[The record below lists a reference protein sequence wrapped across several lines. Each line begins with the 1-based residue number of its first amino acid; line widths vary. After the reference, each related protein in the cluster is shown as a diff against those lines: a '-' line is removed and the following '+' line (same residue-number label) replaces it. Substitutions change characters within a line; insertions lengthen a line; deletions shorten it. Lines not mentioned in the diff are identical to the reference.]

1 MLLSLI
7 EKTVESTAITGKN
20 RAILQELLINND
32 LEHSVAFLIEL
43 LEKQEVN
50 NDKLISVFV
59 NKICR
64 LQAHNEVIG
73 SKIIVNEVS

>member
-32 LEHSVAFLIEL
+32 LEHSIAFLIEM

-50 NDKLISVFV
+50 NDKLITVFV
-59 NKICR
+59 NKICK
-64 LQAHNEVIG
+64 LNAENESI
-73 SKIIVNEVS
+73 SKSILSNEGL

>member
-32 LEHSVAFLIEL
+32 LEHSVAFLIEM

-50 NDKLISVFV
+50 NDKLITVFV
-59 NKICR
+59 NKICK
-64 LQAHNEVIG
+64 LNAENESI
-73 SKIIVNEVS
+73 SKSILSNEGL